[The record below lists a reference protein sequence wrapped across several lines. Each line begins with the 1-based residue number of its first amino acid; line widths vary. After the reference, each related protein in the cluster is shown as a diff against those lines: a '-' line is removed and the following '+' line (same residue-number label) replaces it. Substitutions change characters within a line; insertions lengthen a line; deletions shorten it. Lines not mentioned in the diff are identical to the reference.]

1 MQLSAAERKTNIPLL
16 LFIEDLFFFFN
27 NIETLEFLQNL
38 NTLSVFGTSVKL
50 QATIQFLT
58 IPPCVCLLAFLA

>member
-16 LFIEDLFFFFN
+16 LFIEDIFFFN

-58 IPPCVCLLAFLA
+58 IPPCVWLLAFLA